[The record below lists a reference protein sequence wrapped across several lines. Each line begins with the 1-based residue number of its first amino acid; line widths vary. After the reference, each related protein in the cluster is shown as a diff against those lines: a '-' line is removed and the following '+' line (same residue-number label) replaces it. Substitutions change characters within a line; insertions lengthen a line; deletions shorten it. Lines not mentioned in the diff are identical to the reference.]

1 MNEMNFIWCYA
12 SLTIKKKNM
21 KVKLKS
27 KDTTTP
33 VYYDYV
39 LSHFTEGN
47 TLALLFEDGSVRNF
61 PMIHIWY
68 YETKQPREKTK
79 VPSE

>member
-1 MNEMNFIWCYA
+1 MRVK
-12 SLTIKKKNM
+12 IKC
-21 KVKLKS
+21 

-33 VYYDYV
+33 IFYDKV
-39 LSHFTEGN
+39 VSHFVEGP

-61 PMIHIWY
+61 PLIHIWY

-79 VPSE
+79 VESEL

>member
-1 MNEMNFIWCYA
+1 LDSKDNFTTF
-12 SLTIKKKNM
+12 TIFLYKNM
-21 KVKLKS
+21 KVKIKL

-33 VYYDYV
+33 VYYNNV
-39 LSHFTEGN
+39 ISHFIEGN
-47 TLALLFEDGSVRNF
+47 TLALLFEDGCVRNF

-79 VPSE
+79 TPSDK

>member
-1 MNEMNFIWCYA
+1 MM
-12 SLTIKKKNM
+12 TVKIK
-21 KVKLKS
+21 L

-33 VYYDYV
+33 VFYEKV
-39 LSHFTEGN
+39 MSHFLEGP

-61 PMIHIWY
+61 PLIHIWY

-79 VPSE
+79 TPGDE